1 MCHAAQAT
9 EKLKHD
15 SIDHLFSTTK
25 ALREATGATPSLW
38 KADIDAA
45 YRCGVQPPDRFQHSC
60 LVCTLSGGSQFTRK
74 TGGLLQS
81 RSQLMATCGLP
92 NIMLCHLGRLGRS
105 MGGTELAPSS
115 STSLLYFCTCRS
127 PGWRPTCVCACC
139 GSVQCRHCRYVDD
152 FFGPLQEG
160 CLEHGVQHFV
170 ELVRLL
176 LGKKAIAN
184 RKVEWSRNHSPL
196 VILGVEVLIT
206 DEGFRCSPS
215 PKHTAKWLAVIA
227 DSMANDRMC
236 PGTASKLAGALS
248 WGAQNMFFR
257 QALAFTMF
265 MFALVCVCCVRFGRA
280 MLRPLFTQQYGR
292 SSTIN
297 EPLRLALAWWQEVL
311 QLQIADTKEWY
322 AQQQQV
328 QPKPPPLIPTM

>member
-1 MCHAAQAT
+1 MYSFRRVPVHPEDRWAAAVAFAVDGDLWAAEHYALPFGAVGSVHGWDRVGALIQ
-9 EKLKHD
+9 
-15 SIDHLFSTTK
+15 HL
-25 ALREATGATPSLW
+25 
-38 KADIDAA
+38 AA
-45 YRCGVQPPDRFQHSC
+45 V
-60 LVCTLSGGSQFTRK
+60 
-74 TGGLLQS
+74 LLHMPIS
-81 RSQLMATCGLP
+81 R
-92 NIMLCHLGRLGRS
+92 
-105 MGGTELAPSS
+105 LAS
-115 STSLLYFCTCRS
+115 YM
-127 PGWRPTCVCACC
+127 CVCACC